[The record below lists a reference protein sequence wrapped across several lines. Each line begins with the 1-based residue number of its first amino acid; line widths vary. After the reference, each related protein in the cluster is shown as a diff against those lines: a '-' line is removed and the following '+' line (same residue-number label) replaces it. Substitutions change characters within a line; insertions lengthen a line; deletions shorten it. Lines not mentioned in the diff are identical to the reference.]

1 LFLCSSMRKLLFVI
15 SKIVITVR
23 RELLVH
29 QKENV
34 VKSCH
39 KTQAFDGGDMEVS
52 PSPRY
57 VHKIAYIL
65 IAYAYAFLVDLKRHE
80 LSS

>member
-1 LFLCSSMRKLLFVI
+1 MCSSMRKLLFVI

-39 KTQAFDGGDMEVS
+39 KTQAFDGGDMEVP
-52 PSPRY
+52 PSRY

-65 IAYAYAFLVDLKRHE
+65 IAYAK
-80 LSS
+80 